1 MQSLNTPNVWF
12 QKWHEELG
20 ELLLEHSNFEKLYFD
35 EVFFYP
41 KHIIFQLQNFR
52 EMMCHETEG

>member
-35 EVFFYP
+35 EFFLSKAY
-41 KHIIFQLQNFR
+41 HISASKFQRNDVS
-52 EMMCHETEG
+52 